1 MSGHWGLERAALR
14 TSTTSFDAFS
24 RGDIASV
31 LAALTDDVDWQGPV
45 SEQTGSLPWAGRPR
59 GREQV
64 ADYFRVFAANSERH
78 PMEEATFT
86 ASGDRV
92 VVEGRNRNRARA
104 TGRPYEHQWVTVFTI
119 NEGRISR
126 FRHYYDPADITHAL
140 E

>member
-1 MSGHWGLERAALR
+1 MSAERNAEMIGEL
-14 TSTTSFDAFS
+14 FDAFS

-31 LAALTDDVDWQGPV
+31 LGSLTDDVDWQGPV
-45 SEQTGSLPWAGRPR
+45 SGQPGSLPWAGRRR

-64 ADYFRVFAANSERH
+64 ADYFRVFAANSEWH
-78 PMEEATFT
+78 PMEETTFT

-92 VVEGRNRNRARA
+92 VVEGRNRNRARV
-104 TGRPYEHQWVTVFTI
+104 TGRPYEHQWVMVFTI
-119 NEGRISR
+119 SDGQISR